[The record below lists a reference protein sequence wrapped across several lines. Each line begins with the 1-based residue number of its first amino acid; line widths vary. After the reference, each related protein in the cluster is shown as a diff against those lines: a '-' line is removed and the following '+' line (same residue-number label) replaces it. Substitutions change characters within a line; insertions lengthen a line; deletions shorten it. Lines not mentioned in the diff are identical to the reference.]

1 MINVL
6 YEIYIYFV
14 IFVFGT
20 VMGSFLDVVAVRLS
34 KEESIIWPGSHCD
47 SCNHKLKW
55 YENIP
60 IISYLVQK
68 GKCRNCGA
76 RIPISCIMIEII
88 TGILYCTSY
97 HSFGFSYD
105 FVISL
110 IFISSLI
117 AIIVADIEY
126 MIIPD
131 EIIGVSSILII
142 VLELIFYGLEYT
154 ADKIIAGI
162 LAFVLM
168 YVIKL
173 IGDRLFKKESMGGGD
188 IKLMFLFGTVIGFP
202 LSICDIFLATF
213 IAFPVAV
220 FMLLSRKDNLIPFG
234 PFLAMAAIL
243 INISKV
249 NIDSIINFLIR

>member
-1 MINVL
+1 MDAL
-6 YEIYIYFV
+6 YNIYIYFV
-14 IFVFGT
+14 IFIFGT

-47 SCNHKLKW
+47 NCNHKLKW

-60 IISYLVQK
+60 IISYIIQK
-68 GKCRNCGA
+68 GRCRNCNSI
-76 RIPISCIMIEII
+76 IPISSLIIEII
-88 TGILYCTSY
+88 TGILYCTAY

-105 FVISL
+105 FIISL

-142 VLELIFYGLEYT
+142 ICELIFFGLKYT
-154 ADKIIAGI
+154 ADKIISGI
-162 LAFVLM
+162 LAFILM

-188 IKLMFLFGTVIGFP
+188 IKLMFLFGIVIGFP

-220 FMLLSRKDNLIPFG
+220 FILFRRKDNMIPFG

-249 NIDSIINFLIR
+249 SMDSIINFLIK

>member
-1 MINVL
+1 MDTL
-6 YEIYIYFV
+6 YNIYIYFV
-14 IFVFGT
+14 VFIFGT
-20 VMGSFLDVVAVRLS
+20 VIGSFLDVVAVRLS

-47 SCNHKLKW
+47 NCNHKLKW

-60 IISYLVQK
+60 IISYIIQK
-68 GKCRNCGA
+68 GRCRNCNSI
-76 RIPISCIMIEII
+76 IPISTLLIEVI

-97 HSFGFSYD
+97 HSFGFSYE

-142 VLELIFYGLEYT
+142 ICELIFFGLEYT
-154 ADKIIAGI
+154 SEKIISGI
-162 LAFVLM
+162 LAFILM

-188 IKLMFLFGTVIGFP
+188 IKLMFLFGIVIGFP

-249 NIDSIINFLIR
+249 SMDSIINFLLK

>member
-1 MINVL
+1 MIEL
-6 YEIYIYFV
+6 YIYFV
-14 IFVFGT
+14 VFIFGA
-20 VMGSFLDVVAVRLS
+20 VMGSFLNVVAVRLS
-34 KEESIIWPGSHCD
+34 KEESILWPGSHCD
-47 SCNHKLKW
+47 VCNHKLKW

-60 IISYLVQK
+60 IISYLLQK
-68 GKCRNCGA
+68 GKCRSCKA
-76 RIPISCIMIEII
+76 IIPISSLLIEII
-88 TGILYCTSY
+88 TGVLYCTAY

-110 IFISSLI
+110 IFISSLV

-131 EIIGVSSILII
+131 EIIGVSGILIV
-142 VLELIFYGLEYT
+142 VLELIFYGLGYT
-154 ADKIIAGI
+154 ADKIISGI

-173 IGDRLFKKESMGGGD
+173 IGDRIFKKESMGGGD
-188 IKLMFLFGTVIGFP
+188 IKLMFLFGIVIGFP

-213 IAFPVAV
+213 IAFPVAL
-220 FMLLSRKDNLIPFG
+220 FMLLTRKDNLIPFG

-249 NIDSIINFLIR
+249 SMDSIISFLIK

>member
-1 MINVL
+1 MMNIL
-6 YEIYIYFV
+6 YELYIYFV
-14 IFVFGT
+14 IFIFGT
-20 VMGSFLDVVAVRLS
+20 VVGSFLNVVAVRLS
-34 KEESIIWPGSHCD
+34 REESILWPGSHCD
-47 SCNHKLKW
+47 VCNHKLRW

-76 RIPISCIMIEII
+76 RVPLSSLFIEII

-105 FVISL
+105 FIISL
-110 IFISSLI
+110 IFISSLV

-131 EIIGVSSILII
+131 EIIGISSILII
-142 VLELIFYGLEYT
+142 SLELIFYGLAY
-154 ADKIIAGI
+154 ASDKIIAGI

-173 IGDRLFKKESMGGGD
+173 IGDRIFKKESMGGGD
-188 IKLMFLFGTVIGFP
+188 IKLMFLFAIVIGFP

-213 IAFPVAV
+213 IAFPVAI
-220 FMLLSRKDNLIPFG
+220 FMLASRKENLIPFG

-249 NIDSIINFLIR
+249 SLDSIINFLIK

>member
-1 MINVL
+1 MITTL
-6 YEIYIYFV
+6 YEIYVYFV

-47 SCNHKLKW
+47 VCNHKLRW

-60 IISYLVQK
+60 IISYLLQK
-68 GKCRNCGA
+68 GKCRNCNS
-76 RIPISCIMIEII
+76 RIPISSLMIEII
-88 TGILYCTSY
+88 TGVLYCTSY
-97 HSFGFSYD
+97 HSFGFSYE
-105 FVISL
+105 FLISL

-131 EIIGVSSILII
+131 EIIGVTGILII
-142 VLELIFYGLEYT
+142 ALELIFYGLEYT
-154 ADKIIAGI
+154 SDKIISGI

-173 IGDRLFKKESMGGGD
+173 IGDRIFKKESMGGGD
-188 IKLMFLFGTVIGFP
+188 IKLMFLFGIVIGFP

-213 IAFPVAV
+213 IAFPVAL
-220 FMLLSRKDNLIPFG
+220 FMLLGRKDNLIPFG

-249 NIDSIINFLIR
+249 SIDSIINFLIK

>member
-1 MINVL
+1 MMNIL
-6 YEIYIYFV
+6 YELYIYFM
-14 IFVFGT
+14 IFIFGT
-20 VMGSFLDVVAVRLS
+20 VMGSFLNVVAVRLS

-60 IISYLVQK
+60 IISYLIQK
-68 GKCRNCGA
+68 GKCRSCGA
-76 RIPISCIMIEII
+76 RIPISSLMIEVIS
-88 TGILYCTSY
+88 GVLYCTSF
-97 HSFGFSYD
+97 HSFGFSYE
-105 FVISL
+105 FIISL
-110 IFISSLI
+110 IFISSLV

-131 EIIGVSSILII
+131 EIIGVASIMII
-142 VLELIFYGLEYT
+142 VCELLFFRLEYT
-154 ADKIIAGI
+154 TDKIISGI

-168 YVIKL
+168 YVIKM
-173 IGDRLFKKESMGGGD
+173 IGDRLFNKESMGGGD
-188 IKLMFLFGTVIGFP
+188 IKLMFLFGIVIGFP

-213 IAFPVAV
+213 IAFPIAV
-220 FMLLSRKDNLIPFG
+220 FMLLRRKDNLIPFG

-249 NIDSIINFLIR
+249 SIDSIINFLIK

>member
-1 MINVL
+1 MMEL
-6 YEIYIYFV
+6 YIYFMV
-14 IFVFGT
+14 FIFGA
-20 VMGSFLDVVAVRLS
+20 VMGSFLNVVAVRLS
-34 KEESIIWPGSHCD
+34 REESILWPGSHCD
-47 SCNHKLKW
+47 NCNHKLRW

-60 IISYLVQK
+60 IVSYLIQG
-68 GKCRNCGA
+68 GKSRCCNTK
-76 RIPISCIMIEII
+76 IPISFLLIEVI
-88 TGILYCTSY
+88 TGVLYCTSY
-97 HSFGFSYD
+97 HSFGFSYN

-131 EIIGVSSILII
+131 EIIGVTGILII
-142 VLELIFYGLEYT
+142 LCSLFFFGIEETGNR
-154 ADKIIAGI
+154 IIAGI

-188 IKLMFLFGTVIGFP
+188 IKLMFLFGLVIGFP

-220 FMLLSRKDNLIPFG
+220 FMLLSRKDNMIPFG
-234 PFLAMAAIL
+234 PFLAMAAVL

-249 NIDSIINFLIR
+249 SIESIINFLIK